1 LRVLMEWLEWMW
13 RVTLSLANTEAR
25 PSGTP
30 QTEMAMRWSNVTG
43 AGRKCGC
50 MQGCCVGSR
59 LGARNY

>member
-1 LRVLMEWLEWMW
+1 LLVLMEWLEWMW

-30 QTEMAMRWSNVTG
+30 QTEMV
-43 AGRKCGC
+43 GRKCGC

-59 LGARNY
+59 LGARNC